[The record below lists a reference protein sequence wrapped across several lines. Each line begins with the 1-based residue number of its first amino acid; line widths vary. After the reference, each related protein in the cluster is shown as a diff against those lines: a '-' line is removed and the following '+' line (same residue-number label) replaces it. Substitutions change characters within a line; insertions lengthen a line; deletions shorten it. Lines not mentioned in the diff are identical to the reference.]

1 MRYSEVVF
9 YLFIVTKGDLPS
21 FSFKSPINQGSTFF
35 AIPYFINSKMH
46 NFQNFNISEIQTHS
60 TVSGIL

>member
-1 MRYSEVVF
+1 MRYSEVVS

-35 AIPYFINSKMH
+35 AIH
-46 NFQNFNISEIQTHS
+46 ISSIRRC
-60 TVSGIL
+60 IIF